1 MLATLICSAAWAPT
15 LRPLTPLRATLRMM
29 AERELDPRG
38 FVVPQVGDVVKVPS
52 KWPGEWDVAQVDFVQ
67 FVSSRQAYEVDL
79 LPLKSVGQSLYRL
92 PGRKPAAT
100 RADVAKLSRIAAEYV
115 RENDA
120 YRINEADL
128 APLGGKKVA
137 DPSMTEQGL
146 QEYAELKATLLRE
159 AALVGGAGAIG
170 VSFAYGSEVGSA
182 AAAGAVAGCAYL
194 YLLSRQTDKV
204 GGDAPTSKV
213 EAYAVAG
220 RLGVPVLLMVALSA
234 RNGVSGIGPAA
245 TLSMLTPQQFG
256 GAVAGFLAYKVPL
269 LARQFGRA
277 IAELSQPDEGDTL
290 PTGGG
295 LGMAMRVAS
304 QRAAAKQETADAGA
318 AAAAT
323 TAGAP
328 PRTIVI
334 SGPSGVGKS
343 TLVAKLL
350 EELPEAVDFSASD
363 APQPPPPSTSPP
375 PPPPPSV
382 CWALKPP
389 RPDPTPGE
397 LHDAA
402 AEARRGRRRRL
413 QLSHGGR
420 L

>member
-1 MLATLICSAAWAPT
+1 MMAALILCSTAWAPS
-15 LRPLTPLRATLRMM
+15 LRPLTPLRATLRM

-92 PGRKPAAT
+92 PGRKPAAM

-128 APLGGKKVA
+128 APLGGRKVA
-137 DPSMTEQGL
+137 DPSVTEQGL

-159 AALVGGAGAIG
+159 AALLGGAGALG
-170 VSFAYGSEVGSA
+170 ANYVYGAEVGTA
-182 AAAGAVAGCAYL
+182 AAAGAFAGCVYL
-194 YLLSRQTDKV
+194 YLLSRETDKV
-204 GGDAPTSKV
+204 GGEAGSKA

-234 RNGVSGIGPAA
+234 RNGLSGTGPAA
-245 TLSMLTPQQFG
+245 TLSLLTPQQFG

-295 LGMAMRVAS
+295 LGMALRVAS
-304 QRAAAKQETADAGA
+304 QRAAAKQEAADAGA
-318 AAAAT
+318 AAAAA

-363 APQPPPPSTSPP
+363 APPTSPTPSHPQSP
-375 PPPPPSV
+375 PHP
-382 CWALKPP
+382 
-389 RPDPTPGE
+389 
-397 LHDAA
+397 
-402 AEARRGRRRRL
+402 
-413 QLSHGGR
+413 
-420 L
+420 